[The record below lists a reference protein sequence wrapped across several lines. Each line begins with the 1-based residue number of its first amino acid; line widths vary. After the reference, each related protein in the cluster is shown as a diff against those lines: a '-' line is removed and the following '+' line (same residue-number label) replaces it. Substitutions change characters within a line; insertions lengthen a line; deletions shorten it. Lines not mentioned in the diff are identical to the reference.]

1 MTIHKNF
8 TWNLINFV
16 ELPLLKSNKELQ
28 NIAKASSIQNL
39 QLVSRSGFCLD
50 KADQGSALS
59 LSSGAEDTA
68 NDSVYSLLGAMITNI
83 SHCRSRAGKTMYWW
97 FRSRVRIFTFVTL
110 RKLS

>member
-8 TWNLINFV
+8 TCNLINFV

-50 KADQGSALS
+50 KADQG
-59 LSSGAEDTA
+59 
-68 NDSVYSLLGAMITNI
+68 
-83 SHCRSRAGKTMYWW
+83 
-97 FRSRVRIFTFVTL
+97 
-110 RKLS
+110 